1 MRIILVGFMGAG
13 KTVVGKTI
21 AKKLNINFIDIDLEI
36 EKREGKNISSIFK
49 EYGEIYFRNIET
61 NMLKEFLT
69 MNDVIISTGG
79 GVVTIDENCR
89 LIKKENNVIFLDAS
103 VDTIYKHL
111 LKCIDKRPL
120 LKDSKNLK
128 ESISQLL
135 SKRYNRY
142 KDVSTITID
151 TNGKNIEQVV
161 SQVLV
166 YII

>member
-1 MRIILVGFMGAG
+1 
-13 KTVVGKTI
+13 
-21 AKKLNINFIDIDLEI
+21 
-36 EKREGKNISSIFK
+36 
-49 EYGEIYFRNIET
+49 
-61 NMLKEFLT
+61 MLKEFLT